1 MQMTTKSFRSE
12 SAMGSCTIFRST
24 SRTRPMLTLEGV
36 LLSAPSA
43 KVCDTCSDD
52 ACAAV
57 NDKLELPEG
66 VEGTAVTVGVAG
78 AEAEVGD
85 SETLL
90 VSGVDSVPS

>member
-1 MQMTTKSFRSE
+1 MTTKSFRSE
-12 SAMGSCTIFRST
+12 SAIGSCTILRST

-36 LLSAPSA
+36 LLRAPSA
-43 KVCDTCSDD
+43 NVCETCNED

-57 NDKLELPEG
+57 KERLELP
-66 VEGTAVTVGVAG
+66 VSVDGTAVTVGVAG

-90 VSGVDSVPS
+90 VRGVVSVSP